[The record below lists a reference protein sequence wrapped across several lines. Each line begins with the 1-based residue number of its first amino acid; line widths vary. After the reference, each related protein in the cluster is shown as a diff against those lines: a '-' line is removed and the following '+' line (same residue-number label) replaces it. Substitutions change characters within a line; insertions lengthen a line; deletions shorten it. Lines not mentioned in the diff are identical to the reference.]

1 MTEQQAYND
10 SAENTLAFELWELI
24 APKIS
29 RELSLLENGADDED
43 EAMEKLD
50 KAYITEMQAQEV
62 TPFDLKTVVMAI
74 LRVNDGKHFFNASEA
89 PIPQSEGEIGF
100 RRP

>member
-29 RELSLLENGADDED
+29 RELPYLENSVVDED

-50 KAYITEMQAQEV
+50 
-62 TPFDLKTVVMAI
+62 
-74 LRVNDGKHFFNASEA
+74 
-89 PIPQSEGEIGF
+89 
-100 RRP
+100 